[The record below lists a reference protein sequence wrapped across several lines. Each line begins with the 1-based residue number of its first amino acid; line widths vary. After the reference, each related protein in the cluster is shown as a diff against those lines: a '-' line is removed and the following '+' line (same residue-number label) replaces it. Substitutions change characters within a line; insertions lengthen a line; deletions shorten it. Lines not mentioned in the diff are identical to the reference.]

1 MKIFSLPDMT
11 PSDTLPSGCV
21 AVLGFFDG
29 VHAGHRELFRRAAAV
44 ADGRRIVAW
53 TFTGGSRERLLTDDD
68 ARFRL
73 LGDAGADFVVAEDFA
88 DLRSLSGEEFVRDVL
103 QKKLGASHAVCGES
117 FRFGFGASSDA
128 GDLARF
134 CGALGMGCTTVPSV
148 TSGGEAISSTRVR
161 RLVESGDVK
170 EAARLLGREH
180 FYCLPVVRGKMLGR
194 ELGFPTL
201 NQIIPGNLAAPAPG
215 VYVCRVSYEENGEA
229 RDLPGVCNMG
239 TCPTVDEAELE
250 EFLKKNP
257 GYVLPEGAALG
268 TDTLETHVIGGTPD
282 LYGKVVR
289 VSLFDRLRDEKKFD
303 SLGDLAA
310 AVANDA
316 RRAEEYFRLAGE

>member
-1 MKIFSLPDMT
+1 MKIYHLPDMT
-11 PSDTLPSGCV
+11 DRDMLPSGCV

-88 DLRSLSGEEFVRDVL
+88 DLRSLPGEEFVRDVL

-170 EAARLLGREH
+170 EAARLLGRNEG
-180 FYCLPVVRGKMLGR
+180 VVAG
-194 ELGFPTL
+194 
-201 NQIIPGNLAAPAPG
+201 I
-215 VYVCRVSYEENGEA
+215 SS
-229 RDLPGVCNMG
+229 
-239 TCPTVDEAELE
+239 
-250 EFLKKNP
+250 
-257 GYVLPEGAALG
+257 GAALYAA
-268 TDTLETHVIGGTPD
+268 LE
-282 LYGKVVR
+282 LAK
-289 VSLFDRLRDEKKFD
+289 RDEYAGKTIVALLPD
-303 SLGDLAA
+303 TGDRYLSTPLF
-310 AVANDA
+310 
-316 RRAEEYFRLAGE
+316 EG